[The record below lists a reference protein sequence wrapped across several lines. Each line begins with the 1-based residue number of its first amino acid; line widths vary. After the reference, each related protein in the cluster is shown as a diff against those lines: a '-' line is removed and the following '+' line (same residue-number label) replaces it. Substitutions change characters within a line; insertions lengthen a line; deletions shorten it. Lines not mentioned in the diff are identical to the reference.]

1 MPRVPFMGLHE
12 KFCTHILRCFVSFY
26 QAQPCYRRSAVSK
39 PIARAHSSVRTPL
52 RFCICINLTIPDTET
67 FTPPPPY
74 PPGGGEYARG
84 YANVRTAFHF
94 KWYRKASR
102 LNSDFLSSPL
112 KFQGFLDDAETDLIL
127 RRFRSSTLRTFLS
140 HEYRYPRTDDA
151 AHEAQGDGIFHSV
164 LWEATSDI
172 KLTIA

>member
-67 FTPPPPY
+67 FTPPLPILQEEGSTQEDTRTYEPRSTSNDIEKRRVWIRISY
-74 PPGGGEYARG
+74 PPLWSS
-84 YANVRTAFHF
+84 
-94 KWYRKASR
+94 K
-102 LNSDFLSSPL
+102 DFLMMRRRTW
-112 KFQGFLDDAETDLIL
+112 FWEDFDRL
-127 RRFRSSTLRTFLS
+127 RCERSSRMNTATLGQMTRHMKHRVMGFFIRS
-140 HEYRYPRTDDA
+140 FEKQR
-151 AHEAQGDGIFHSV
+151 
-164 LWEATSDI
+164 AT
-172 KLTIA
+172 